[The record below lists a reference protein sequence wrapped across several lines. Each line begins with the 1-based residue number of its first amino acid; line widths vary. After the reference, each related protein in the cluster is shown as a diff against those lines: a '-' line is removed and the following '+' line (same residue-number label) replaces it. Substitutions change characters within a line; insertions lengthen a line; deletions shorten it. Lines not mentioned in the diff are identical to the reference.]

1 MWRWSCHQ
9 ENPLDSIFP
18 DRRWLA
24 PGSRCMGYSGCTS
37 KIISYW
43 SFYLLCCQDSNRI
56 QQCFSSEHKATL
68 WHALP
73 LIEDLQDHWEKNVMA
88 KQAMNASLCT
98 VLLSKM
104 DSTSSRNTT
113 ASLMRS
119 LLMFS
124 LCICPWNSLISFTKQ
139 FKLFVLQSFTCILS
153 LNTLNWHGVENQNK
167 QLSEQRG
174 FWTWETG
181 KMRRCRFSSKRY
193 VWSYLT
199 LYNHTITR
207 NL

>member
-1 MWRWSCHQ
+1 MTIREDGRATKKIPWTAFSLTTDDWRQVADAWDIPAVHPRSFLIDH
-9 ENPLDSIFP
+9 SIYFAV
-18 DRRWLA
+18 R
-24 PGSRCMGYSGCTS
+24 TQ
-37 KIISYW
+37 IE
-43 SFYLLCCQDSNRI
+43 SNNASHRNI
-56 QQCFSSEHKATL
+56 KPCFGMLSNSLRTFKTTGK
-68 WHALP
+68 
-73 LIEDLQDHWEKNVMA
+73 KNVMA

-119 LLMFS
+119 LLMFL
-124 LCICPWNSLISFTKQ
+124 LCICPRNSLISFTKQ

-174 FWTWETG
+174 F
-181 KMRRCRFSSKRY
+181 
-193 VWSYLT
+193 
-199 LYNHTITR
+199 
-207 NL
+207 